1 MAEKRIVYF
10 DMAKGVG
17 IFLVV
22 LAHIEQAPKPLCIWI
37 QSFHMPL
44 FFILSGMLIHYKE
57 ESALPFSTLILNKF
71 QHIFIP
77 YISFSFVYFLIDCIR
92 FIFFSFTWKDIMNN
106 VFLSLSFYGKSVL
119 WFLPGLF
126 FGELLFLLLLKK
138 FQYYTFVFSLIF
150 SIMAYS
156 IKVIGNPLLT
166 FLLSFD
172 RYFEFFL
179 VHFITALL
187 RVAIVSSFI
196 GLGYYFFP
204 IIKDKEKTKRSIKEL
219 VLALIFLLFNIVIN
233 IINKSTDLH
242 FIELNNLFLYYIGAI
257 CGSLFII
264 FTCKNIPSL
273 SFLCFFGKNS
283 LIIMS
288 THIDFYILY
297 IASLL
302 SLYLNQFIPRAK
314 VYVFCLT
321 VITLVFLIEYPVIM
335 IIQKYFGFF
344 LGRQLVLKKKK

>member
-1 MAEKRIVYF
+1 MAEKRIIYF

-17 IFLVV
+17 ILLVV
-22 LAHIEQAPKPLCIWI
+22 LGHIEQAPKPLCIWI

-44 FFILSGMLIHYKE
+44 FFILSGMLIHYKGE
-57 ESALPFSTLILNKF
+57 VALPLSTLLSNKF
-71 QHIFIP
+71 HHIFVP
-77 YISFSFVYFLIDCIR
+77 YISFSFLYFLIDCVR
-92 FIFFSFTWKDIMNN
+92 FIFFSFTWKNMMNN
-106 VFLSLSFYGKSVL
+106 VLLSLSFYGKSVL

-138 FQYYTFVFSLIF
+138 FHQYAFCFSIIL

-156 IKVIGNPLLT
+156 AKVFGDPFFT
-166 FLLSFD
+166 FLLTIDLYLS
-172 RYFEFFL
+172 YFL

-187 RVAIVSSFI
+187 RVAIISSFI

-204 IIKDKEKTKRSIKEL
+204 ILKEKNKRSIKEL
-219 VLALIFLLFNIVIN
+219 VLALVLLLIN
-233 IINKSTDLH
+233 VLINKLNKSTDLH
-242 FIELNNLFLYYIGAI
+242 FIELNNVFLYYVGAI

-264 FTCKNIPSL
+264 FTCKNMPSL
-273 SFLCFFGKNS
+273 SSFCFFGRNS

-297 IASLL
+297 ISSLL
-302 SLYLNQFIPRAK
+302 SLYFNQFISRAK

-321 VITLVFLIEYPVIM
+321 TLVLVFLIEYPVIRIM
-335 IIQKYFGFF
+335 QKYFGCF
-344 LGRQLVLKKKK
+344 LGHQLIFKKKK